1 MSGAQDPEYDAI
13 VEAAESA
20 ATREEMQRLVREA
33 DRYYIKQQWDS
44 MGSATAS
51 ISIYPAVAGR
61 LQR

>member
-20 ATREEMQRLVREA
+20 ATYEEMQRLVREA
-33 DRYYIKQQWDS
+33 DMYYIRQQWEVW
-44 MGSATAS
+44 GPRPPWYQFAQ
-51 ISIYPAVAGR
+51 AVAQR